1 MKEDE
6 SIELDYK
13 NNDNRDQS
21 ESDLP
26 PGDKDVNAVPEGYQG
41 NPLHS
46 LPEGFGWGLPN
57 LDAEVRKAL
66 EKKNKDA
73 LKSLLI
79 KAKNQSCEVDDF
91 PISQPVREECIPLL
105 NTFFNL
111 DFLKEKNTGGYSIFF
126 YFKDIEFPEGKLKE
140 IAYEKIISFI
150 EQAMAVA
157 ERQGHR
163 FFITE
168 LSKECFDPMLVCTV
182 PYIST
187 QYPLKI
193 TLEIVQKFLNIA
205 LTSES
210 RNWRVCSFLLKALF
224 LFENYKEFLHVIE
237 KDLSDAEIKE
247 ILNWGW
253 KSPRPLG
260 KKFSAYTY
268 FFIRNALT
276 VEELEAF
283 PRVVKIVNEINPIP
297 RAYAGCEK
305 IKEYIVRGGSLHD
318 PAFGYERTLTPLQY
332 AIYEGS
338 LEFAEWLVLAG
349 ANTDTL
355 KNGTLELALHS
366 SNSPDNMELVK
377 WLIERGADVNE
388 KCKRGYSVLWTALYW
403 KAYKCAQALIESGA
417 KYIVS
422 GRPRSVLEFIT
433 EKISAMDDSL
443 DRFSKLEGQGKFLLD
458 FITRLNSNPDIDF
471 EAALDALIKDHLPSD
486 TTNSRESF
494 DQLREF
500 FNSTFHKMVEN
511 GPQVKIG
518 YTFKDFALARKVE
531 EGRSVQDVIQ
541 AEISNLQESKK
552 NLEDFK
558 QWFENWEKKSSPT
571 SPAMLVSVLRDSPA
585 RSAPQHND
593 NNVPGASVSS
603 NPGVTNS

>member
-6 SIELDYK
+6 SIELDYE

-26 PGDKDVNAVPEGYQG
+26 PRDNDVNAVPEDYKG

-46 LPEGFGWGLPN
+46 LPEPFGWGLPN
-57 LDAEVRKAL
+57 INIDAEVREAL
-66 EKKNKDA
+66 KKKDKDA
-73 LKSLLI
+73 LESLLI
-79 KAKNQSCEVDDF
+79 KALNQSCEVDDF

-105 NTFFNL
+105 NTFYDL
-111 DFLKEKNTGGYSIFF
+111 DFLNKKNTGGYSIFF
-126 YFKDIEFPEGKLKE
+126 YFKDIEFPKGKLKK

-157 ERQGHR
+157 ERKGHR

-168 LSKECFDPMLVCTV
+168 LSKEYFDPMLVCTV

-260 KKFSAYTY
+260 KKFPAYTY

-297 RAYAGCEK
+297 RNYDRCEK
-305 IKEYIVRGGSLHD
+305 IKDYIVRGGSLHD

-332 AIYEGS
+332 AIYRGS

-355 KNGTLELALHS
+355 KNGSLELAIRS
-366 SNSPDNMELVK
+366 SNPPDNVELVK

-388 KCKRGYSVLWTALYW
+388 KCNRGYSVLWTALNA

-417 KYIVS
+417 EYIVYFK
-422 GRPRSVLEFIT
+422 PDSVLEFIT
-433 EKISAMDDSL
+433 KKISAIDDSL
-443 DRFSKLEGQGKFLLD
+443 NRFSKLEGQGKFLLD

-500 FNSTFHKMVEN
+500 FNSK
-511 GPQVKIG
+511 
-518 YTFKDFALARKVE
+518 ARKVK
-531 EGRSVQDVIQ
+531 EGRSVQDVVQ

-552 NLEDFK
+552 NLENFK
-558 QWFENWEKKSSPT
+558 QWFENWEKKSSVT

-603 NPGVTNS
+603 NPCVTNSR